1 MGYPWW
7 GENAMPAKVLVV
19 EDDPGI
25 RMLVATTLQ
34 SAGLAVLEARDGV
47 EAMDFIPEADLVVL
61 DVDRKSVV

>member
-1 MGYPWW
+1 MMGYPWW

-47 EAMDFIPEADLVVL
+47 EAMDL
-61 DVDRKSVV
+61 